1 MNLTPFQ
8 SVEIFRSRKR
18 KACQERAL
26 VLQALGIPNSVERAD
41 GDYVLLVEGAN
52 AAAAHGELA
61 LYEDENVGWPPRR
74 EELHLLSRGYAGAV
88 AYWVT
93 LVAIYPIGRHGLAD
107 ANWWEAGKVDA
118 GRVLTGEWWRTIT
131 ALTLHSDLRHLAG
144 NLIFGTVFAVLASH
158 VMGAGLGWL
167 CTVLAGGL
175 GNLANAWVQSSH
187 HTAIGASTAVFG
199 VLGVLAAYEH
209 ARRHTLRLPPMRR
222 LGPLVGGALLLGFL
236 GMSGE
241 NTDVVAHATGLGA
254 GLFLGWSAGSW
265 RLPERLGVQGQRW
278 CGALAAAM
286 VAVAWLFALL

>member
-1 MNLTPFQ
+1 MNSTPSQ
-8 SVEIFRSRKR
+8 LVEIFRSRK
-18 KACQERAL
+18 KKPCQERAL
-26 VLQALGIPNSVERAD
+26 VLQALGIPNAVERAD
-41 GDYVLLVEGAN
+41 GDFVLLVASAN
-52 AAAAHGELA
+52 ASAAHGELS

-74 EELHLLSRGYAGAV
+74 EQPDLRSRGRAGAV
-88 AYWVT
+88 AYWIT
-93 LVAIYPIGRHGLAD
+93 LIAVYPIGRYGLAE
-107 ANWWEAGKVDA
+107 ANWWDAGKVDSTRILA
-118 GRVLTGEWWRTIT
+118 GEWWRTIT

-158 VMGAGLGWL
+158 VMGAGLVWL

-175 GNLANAWVQSSH
+175 GNLANAWIQSGA

-254 GLFLGWSAGSW
+254 GLFLGWSAGTGRW
-265 RLPERLGVQGQRW
+265 PDRLGERGQLW
-278 CGALAAAM
+278 CGALAAAL
-286 VAVAWLFALL
+286 VALAWLVALV